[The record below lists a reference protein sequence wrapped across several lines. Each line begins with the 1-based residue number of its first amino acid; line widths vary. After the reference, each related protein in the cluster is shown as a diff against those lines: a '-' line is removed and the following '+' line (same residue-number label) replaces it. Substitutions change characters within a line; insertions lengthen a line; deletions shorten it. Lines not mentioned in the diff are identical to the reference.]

1 MKARNFFRVRTPWF
15 SQNCTAIFMATST
28 ATEPEFREE
37 HASEV
42 AWHARREPPSQ
53 RERLLVSEPAEHD
66 VRHQRE
72 LALDRLPNVGMVIAV
87 AGRPPRR
94 DPIDQFAS
102 IGQHDAAALRA
113 DHRERRA
120 RRLHLRVR
128 QPDMGEPCLVPR
140 GPLACWAA

>member
-1 MKARNFFRVRTPWF
+1 M
-15 SQNCTAIFMATST
+15 
-28 ATEPEFREE
+28 
-37 HASEV
+37 
-42 AWHARREPPSQ
+42 
-53 RERLLVSEPAEHD
+53 SEPAEHD

-72 LALDRLPNVGMVIAV
+72 LALGRLPNVGMVIAV

-102 IGQHDAAALRA
+102 IGQHDAGALRA

-128 QPDMGEPCLVPR
+128 QPDMGEPRLVPR
-140 GPLACWAA
+140 GPLACSAA